1 MIANHPNGASLG
13 ERGGTTSSLKEASD
27 LIETHKD
34 DLAAAVRA
42 DILDHL
48 ESRPEWHRD
57 DLRVQL
63 PAASKNVL
71 GAVVNGLVRS
81 GRIVETGER
90 RASSEPAAHG
100 RRSSVYRLSTSSG
113 GHIPP
118 GRKRDTVSTDAVSV
132 SPNTSPAAKEQVRTP
147 AELTGGRDAGGGRE
161 SNERGSNPPATGT
174 LFDLPADRP
183 GMADLDQRKAA

>member
-1 MIANHPNGASLG
+1 MLG
-13 ERGGTTSSLKEASD
+13 ERGGGFETFEAAAALLQTFKGDWS
-27 LIETHKD
+27 
-34 DLAAAVRA
+34 AAVRA
-42 DILDHL
+42 DILQHL
-48 ESRPEWHRD
+48 ESHPEWHRD

-63 PAASKNVL
+63 PADSKNVL

-100 RRSSVYRLSTSSG
+100 RRSSVYRLSTVSG

-118 GRKRDTVSTDAVSV
+118 GRKRDTVSLDGPAVPA
-132 SPNTSPAAKEQVRTP
+132 SPHASHPAKEGVGTP

-161 SNERGSNPPATGT
+161 PNESTSQGSSPPATGT
-174 LFDLPADRP
+174 LFDLASDRP
-183 GMADLDQRKAA
+183 GMTDLDQRKAA